1 MLFIWTFKTVFCASE
16 GQQVCIHFLVV
27 KCLKCNIISSGHSYW
42 IAVYLMLC
50 STSIHTCTHTNQLS
64 CALFSAYQR
73 KNSSCFIQKH
83 STRGCTCAYRHLLRA
98 NKDYSLFLL
107 SKTLHIANPPFTNHR
122 TSALLNLV
130 MLSQLTSHANWPRTV
145 STGKVSCQRDNDKD
159 AKRSASVFTG
169 WEKEINQ
176 ILWKSRG

>member
-1 MLFIWTFKTVFCASE
+1 MQYYKLRIFILNHCLFNALLYKHTYMHTHKPAFLCTVFSLSKKK
-16 GQQVCIHFLVV
+16 FRL
-27 KCLKCNIISSGHSYW
+27 LHS
-42 IAVYLMLC
+42 
-50 STSIHTCTHTNQLS
+50 
-64 CALFSAYQR
+64 
-73 KNSSCFIQKH
+73 KH

>member
-1 MLFIWTFKTVFCASE
+1 MFKMQYYKLRIFILNCCLFNALLYKHTYMHTHKPAFLCTVFSLSKKK
-16 GQQVCIHFLVV
+16 FRL
-27 KCLKCNIISSGHSYW
+27 LHS
-42 IAVYLMLC
+42 
-50 STSIHTCTHTNQLS
+50 
-64 CALFSAYQR
+64 
-73 KNSSCFIQKH
+73 KH
-83 STRGCTCAYRHLLRA
+83 STRRCTCAYRHLLRA

>member
-1 MLFIWTFKTVFCASE
+1 MQYYKLRIFILNCCLFNALLYKHTYMHTHKPAFLCTVFSLSKKK
-16 GQQVCIHFLVV
+16 FRL
-27 KCLKCNIISSGHSYW
+27 LHS
-42 IAVYLMLC
+42 
-50 STSIHTCTHTNQLS
+50 
-64 CALFSAYQR
+64 
-73 KNSSCFIQKH
+73 KH

>member
-1 MLFIWTFKTVFCASE
+1 MFKMQYYKLRTFILNRCLFNALLYKHTYMHTHKPAFLCTVFSLSKKK
-16 GQQVCIHFLVV
+16 FRL
-27 KCLKCNIISSGHSYW
+27 LHS
-42 IAVYLMLC
+42 
-50 STSIHTCTHTNQLS
+50 
-64 CALFSAYQR
+64 
-73 KNSSCFIQKH
+73 KH

>member
-1 MLFIWTFKTVFCASE
+1 MFKMQYYKLRIFILNCCLFNALLYKHTYMHTHKPAFLCTVFSLSKKK
-16 GQQVCIHFLVV
+16 FRL
-27 KCLKCNIISSGHSYW
+27 LHS
-42 IAVYLMLC
+42 
-50 STSIHTCTHTNQLS
+50 
-64 CALFSAYQR
+64 
-73 KNSSCFIQKH
+73 KH

>member
-1 MLFIWTFKTVFCASE
+1 MQYYKLRTFILNRYLFNALLYKHTYMHTHKPAFLCTVFSLSKKK
-16 GQQVCIHFLVV
+16 FRL
-27 KCLKCNIISSGHSYW
+27 LHS
-42 IAVYLMLC
+42 
-50 STSIHTCTHTNQLS
+50 
-64 CALFSAYQR
+64 
-73 KNSSCFIQKH
+73 KH